1 MKKNFL
7 TLIPLIIILINCAG
21 SAPPAET
28 PTPAGMTLDQAIGNA
43 AARIDERLTAGSK
56 IALLNFSS
64 PSDRFSSYAL
74 DELEAN
80 LLDSGKLTVV
90 DRKEV
95 DLIRNEFDFQ
105 FSGEVGD
112 DSIQDIGRMLGA
124 QSIVS
129 GSLTEI
135 GGSYR
140 IVIRVLNVQSATVE
154 AQYRTDIAADNRVLA
169 LLEGGRSVRTVSPA
183 RQTAPS
189 SSAQTTTTPAAA
201 SAVTPA
207 PVTAPTPAA
216 APAPAPVAST
226 APTTAVSTQTQ
237 AAPAI
242 AIEVTAKLAGKLFFQ
257 NREIAALWDDEIHII
272 PIEGPG
278 TYTVKMVFSDH
289 EETRS
294 VVINARGTTR
304 ISFGGVYTV
313 GQAGPAGGLIF
324 FDKGFYSD
332 GWRYLEAA
340 SADIAGTAEWGAYGR
355 EIGRTNTG
363 RGSGKQNTQIIAD
376 YLREIGE
383 TGRAAQ
389 ICQEFRQGGYAD
401 WFLPS
406 KDELHLM
413 YENLKQKGLG
423 RLQNG
428 IYWSSSQYN
437 AGNAWYQDFSDGSQ
451 VGYHYGGAS
460 EKTRPRFVRPIR
472 QF

>member
-1 MKKNFL
+1 MKKNL
-7 TLIPLIIILINCAG
+7 ITLIPLIILLISCVGNAK
-21 SAPPAET
+21 PAESSG
-28 PTPAGMTLDQAIGNA
+28 GMTLDKALHEA
-43 AARIDERLTAGSK
+43 AKRIDERLTAGSK

-80 LLDSGKLTVV
+80 LLDSGRLTVV

-154 AQYRTDIAADNRVLA
+154 AQYRADIAADNRVLA
-169 LLEGGRSVRTVSPA
+169 LLEGGRSGGTA
-183 RQTAPS
+183 GRQTAAQARTPASQSAPS
-189 SSAQTTTTPAAA
+189 S
-201 SAVTPA
+201 
-207 PVTAPTPAA
+207 APTPAA
-216 APAPAPVAST
+216 QAPAVQSAHTPA
-226 APTTAVSTQTQ
+226 QTP

-242 AIEVTAKLAGKLFFQ
+242 AIEVTAKSAGKLFFQ
-257 NREIAALWDDEIHII
+257 NKEIASLWDDETHTI
-272 PIEGPG
+272 PIDGPG
-278 TYTVKMVFSDH
+278 TYTVKMVFLTH

-294 VVINARGTTR
+294 IVINVRGITR
-304 ISFGGVYTV
+304 VSFGGTYTV
-313 GQAGPAGGLIF
+313 GQVGPAGGIVF
-324 FDKGFYSD
+324 FDKGSYSD

-355 EIGRTNTG
+355 EIGRTTTG
-363 RGSGKQNTQIIAD
+363 RGAGKRNTQIIAEN
-376 YLREIGE
+376 LQEIGE

-389 ICQEFRQGGYAD
+389 ITQEFRQGGYAD

-423 RLQNG
+423 RFQNG
-428 IYWSSSQYN
+428 DYWSSSEVNHSNSWLGAWSQN
-437 AGNAWYQDFSDGSQ
+437 FIDGNQSENNNPIDFRN
-451 VGYHYGGAS
+451 YT
-460 EKTRPRFVRPIR
+460 KFVRAIR